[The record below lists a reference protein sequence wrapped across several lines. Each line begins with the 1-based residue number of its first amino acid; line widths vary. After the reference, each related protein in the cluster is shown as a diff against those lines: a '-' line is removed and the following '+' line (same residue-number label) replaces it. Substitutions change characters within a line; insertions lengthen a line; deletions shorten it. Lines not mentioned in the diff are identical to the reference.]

1 AFNPLMVSRAEKRLK
16 ALGFFKSVQV
26 RRRPGSQRDRV
37 VLEVLV
43 EEQPTG
49 ELSFG
54 AGYST
59 AEGVIGDIGFTER
72 NLFGNGQFLKV
83 KLAGSLERFQID
95 MSFTEPRFLDR
106 NLSAGFDLF
115 HKEVDQSDQSSYK
128 SKKTGGALRLGF
140 PLAEKLWM
148 NTRYTLTRDEVTVDG
163 SNPSLAITQ
172 AASEGA
178 YYTSALGMT
187 IQYDARNHPR
197 NPNRGWFASGSV
209 DVAGLGGDTQYVRV
223 GGEVRGYYPIFTDV
237 TLVGRAIGGHIQG
250 WGGDDVRLLDLYYKG
265 GETIRGFAR
274 SGIGPRDPNGDAIGG
289 TTFWATTAEVRFP
302 FPFIPDELGMT
313 GAVFADAGAV
323 FGASDF
329 AKAQIPGLADSSEI
343 RSSVGVS
350 LLWSSP
356 IGPVRFDY
364 AFPLSSADEDE
375 EQPFRFGASTKF

>member
-1 AFNPLMVSRAEKRLK
+1 PLMVNRAEKRLK

-26 RRRPGSQRDRV
+26 RRRPGSSRDRV
-37 VLEVLV
+37 ILEVLV

-83 KLAGSLERFQID
+83 KLAGSVERLQVD
-95 MSFTEPRFLDR
+95 LSFTEPRFLDR

-115 HKEVDQSDQSSYK
+115 HKEVDQTDQSSYK
-128 SKKTGGALRLGF
+128 SRKTGGALRLGF

-148 NTRYTLTRDEVTVDG
+148 NTRYTLTRDEIDVDEDG
-163 SNPSLAITQ
+163 NPSLAIEQ
-172 AASEGA
+172 AGEEGA

-197 NPNRGWFASGSV
+197 NPNRGWFALGSV
-209 DVAGLGGDTQYVRV
+209 DVAGLGGDTQYVRF
-223 GGEVRGYYPIFTDV
+223 GGELRGYYPIYTDV
-237 TLVGRAIGGHIQG
+237 TLVGRAVGGHILG

-265 GETIRGFAR
+265 GETVRGFAR
-274 SGIGPRDPNGDAIGG
+274 SGIGPRDRDTGDAIGG
-289 TTFWATTAEVRFP
+289 QTFWATTAEVRFP
-302 FPFIPDELGMT
+302 FPFIPEELGMT

-323 FGASDF
+323 FGANDF
-329 AKAQIPGLADSSEI
+329 AKANVVDLADSAAI
-343 RSSVGVS
+343 RSSVGMS
-350 LLWSSP
+350 LLWNSP

-364 AFPLSSADEDE
+364 AFPLTSAEGDE
-375 EQPFRFGASTKF
+375 EQPFRFGAATRF